1 MPPRIIF
8 NGQEYPSPEAMP
20 ADVRKAFQD
29 SLAQLANGDTSVA
42 EVLERLT
49 GNNVIGIK
57 ESSIS
62 INGLP
67 FKSLADLPT
76 SVRWLFDYA
85 QRQRAADLG
94 ESVEPSGTKSEGRE
108 RWLRAL
114 DSTQYTL
121 GTFLQVIA
129 AFLAGVVIVG
139 GVWLIVHMDE
149 GSKGQGGAF
158 YVMLVI
164 LVALGWLAGIFMNI
178 WWRRRR

>member
-49 GNNVIGIK
+49 GDNVIGIK
-57 ESSIS
+57 ETSIS

-76 SVRWLFDYA
+76 PIRWLFEYA

-94 ESVEPSGTKSEGRE
+94 ESVEPLGTPSEGKE

-121 GTFLQVIA
+121 GTFLQMIA

-139 GVWLIVHMDE
+139 GIWLVRNMDE
-149 GSKGQGGAF
+149 GSKGQGGQF
-158 YVMLVI
+158 YVMLGI
-164 LVALGWLAGIFMNI
+164 LLALGWLAGIFLNV